1 MKKYTNGKREII
13 ATERAFEILYK
24 DQGFKEIEEH
34 EETTQGDEEINLED
48 LTVKELKEKC
58 EELRLEDY
66 KNLKK
71 EELIELLKGDK

>member
-34 EETTQGDEEINLED
+34 EESAPGYKEVKLED

-58 EELRLEDY
+58 EELKLEDY
-66 KNLKK
+66 KSLKK
-71 EELIELLKGDK
+71 EELIALIEGEK

>member
-71 EELIELLKGDK
+71 EELIELLKGVN